1 MSDSSRNLKL
11 LNAVIA
17 MCRSDSKWPHYFFD
31 LGYGV
36 KWIEQP
42 FTGETGEKLVPDLVI
57 VSKGE
62 NHCILFEGKSG
73 NNIENEQA
81 QRYMQ
86 VRPKDVVS
94 KLFVDLVR
102 GKHPMV
108 DVSYL
113 CFSESTPTIVAQLN
127 ALSATFPVLEMS
139 ASLFRLAENQFS
151 LPKINQGLSTGISVD
166 INKIPMGYFP
176 FDEDSSDSE
185 IAPRVMQTVV
195 SFARQNKP
203 HFGSEEIT
211 QDTIGSLWQHFGTAK
226 KRKLTNRVTSVLG
239 KAQVRELNGFLKK
252 QGAYWSL
259 SYNFPTS
266 RAFPTRRL
274 ESLSKNCKRFVKRL
288 RDEERAEGR
297 QLPLFVLDES

>member
-1 MSDSSRNLKL
+1 MSNSSKNLKL

-42 FTGETGEKLVPDLVI
+42 FTCTTGEKLVPDLVI
-57 VSKGE
+57 VSNAE

-86 VRPKDVVS
+86 VKPKDVVS
-94 KLFVDLVR
+94 KLFIDVVR
-102 GKHPMV
+102 GQQPMT

-113 CFSESTPTIVAQLN
+113 CFSESTPAIVAQLK
-127 ALSATFPVLEMS
+127 ALAATFPVLEIG
-139 ASLFRLAENQFS
+139 ASLFRLAENEFS
-151 LPKINQGLSTGISVD
+151 VPRINKDLSTGIAID
-166 INKIPMGYFP
+166 MNKIPMGYLP
-176 FDEDSSDSE
+176 FDENSSDSE
-185 IAPRVMQTVV
+185 VAPLIMQTVV

-211 QDTIGSLWQHFGTAK
+211 QDVVGSLWEHYGMVK
-226 KRKLTNRVTSVLG
+226 KKQLINKANSILG
-239 KAQVRELNGFLKK
+239 KAQVSELNGFLKK
-252 QGAYWSL
+252 QGPYWSL
-259 SYNFPTS
+259 SYTFSAS

-288 RDEERAEGR
+288 RDEERAAGR
-297 QLPLFVLDES
+297 QLPLFVLDKG